1 MIEKLKEEFTE
12 IYFTNISSTKGLE
25 MLSQNIGISKNSMR
39 RFLGKLNDGTKL
51 RTSTLN
57 LIAEKLGY
65 RNYQDFCENY
75 NNISLTIDFKT
86 LETFYNSV
94 KGKGVV
100 LGEERFQNVNYG
112 FSEKII
118 LDSNNLKEF
127 IKRFSTNHEALEYV
141 LAWHPTYSRINN
153 EDYQESL
160 LKVAKITNNS
170 HLKVFSYSFIFFGK
184 FLADSFENDEKE
196 FYLKYIGRSI
206 KHMRKNYHF
215 FWSFPEVRY
224 AVVKCL
230 YSKSF
235 PDEIKE
241 ICTKSLSLS
250 DRFIYNL
257 YLSDALNL
265 VKNYEAA
272 EILQN
277 TILDKKNI
285 EEFERENFHHK
296 THLPLLKIVRA
307 ITLFHLDRKEESLR
321 IFRQLLSFIDV
332 IPFDIKEY
340 FELQYYYLGTKFFPE
355 SIDFKSKF
363 DLIVEKTKF
372 IYFKGL

>member
-127 IKRFSTNHEALEYV
+127 IKRFSNNHEALEYV

-153 EDYQESL
+153 EDYQEAI

-170 HLKVFSYSFIFFGK
+170 HLK
-184 FLADSFENDEKE
+184 
-196 FYLKYIGRSI
+196 
-206 KHMRKNYHF
+206 
-215 FWSFPEVRY
+215 P
-224 AVVKCL
+224 
-230 YSKSF
+230 
-235 PDEIKE
+235 
-241 ICTKSLSLS
+241 
-250 DRFIYNL
+250 
-257 YLSDALNL
+257 
-265 VKNYEAA
+265 
-272 EILQN
+272 
-277 TILDKKNI
+277 
-285 EEFERENFHHK
+285 
-296 THLPLLKIVRA
+296 
-307 ITLFHLDRKEESLR
+307 
-321 IFRQLLSFIDV
+321 
-332 IPFDIKEY
+332 
-340 FELQYYYLGTKFFPE
+340 
-355 SIDFKSKF
+355 
-363 DLIVEKTKF
+363 
-372 IYFKGL
+372 

>member
-1 MIEKLKEEFTE
+1 MIEKLKEEFME

-25 MLSQNIGISKNSMR
+25 MLSQNIGISRNSMR

-51 RTSTLN
+51 RVSTLN

-75 NNISLTIDFKT
+75 NNMSLTIDFKT
-86 LETFYNSV
+86 LETFYESV

-100 LGEERFQNVNYG
+100 LGEERFQNVNYE

-127 IKRFSTNHEALEYV
+127 IKRFSNNHEALEYV
-141 LAWHPTYSRINN
+141 LAWHPTYSKISTK
-153 EDYQESL
+153 DYQDTL
-160 LKVAKITNNS
+160 LKMARITNNS
-170 HLKVFSYSFIFFGK
+170 HLKVFSYSFVFFGK
-184 FLADSFENDEKE
+184 FLSNKLENNEKE
-196 FYLKYIGRSI
+196 LYLKYINKSI
-206 KHMRKNYHF
+206 KQMRENYHF

-230 YSKSF
+230 IAKSF
-235 PDEIKE
+235 DNEIKE
-241 ICTKSLSLS
+241 ICSKSLSLS

-265 VKNYEAA
+265 VKDYEAA

-285 EEFERENFHHK
+285 EEFESENFHHK

-307 ITLFHLDRKEESLR
+307 ITLFHLDKKEESLR
-321 IFRQLLSFIDV
+321 IFRQLLSCTDI
-332 IPFDIKEY
+332 IPFDIKDY
-340 FELQYYYLGTKFFPE
+340 LELQYYYLGTKFFPE
-355 SIDFKSKF
+355 SLDFKNKF
-363 DLIVEKTKF
+363 ELIVEKTKF
-372 IYFKGL
+372 IYFKDL

>member
-1 MIEKLKEEFTE
+1 MSIF
-12 IYFTNISSTKGLE
+12 Y
-25 MLSQNIGISKNSMR
+25 
-39 RFLGKLNDGTKL
+39 
-51 RTSTLN
+51 
-57 LIAEKLGY
+57 
-65 RNYQDFCENY
+65 
-75 NNISLTIDFKT
+75 LTIK
-86 LETFYNSV
+86 NV
-94 KGKGVV
+94 K
-100 LGEERFQNVNYG
+100 L
-112 FSEKII
+112 
-118 LDSNNLKEF
+118 
-127 IKRFSTNHEALEYV
+127 
-141 LAWHPTYSRINN
+141 
-153 EDYQESL
+153 
-160 LKVAKITNNS
+160 
-170 HLKVFSYSFIFFGK
+170 
-184 FLADSFENDEKE
+184 
-196 FYLKYIGRSI
+196 
-206 KHMRKNYHF
+206 
-215 FWSFPEVRY
+215 
-224 AVVKCL
+224 
-230 YSKSF
+230 
-235 PDEIKE
+235 
-241 ICTKSLSLS
+241 
-250 DRFIYNL
+250 IYNL